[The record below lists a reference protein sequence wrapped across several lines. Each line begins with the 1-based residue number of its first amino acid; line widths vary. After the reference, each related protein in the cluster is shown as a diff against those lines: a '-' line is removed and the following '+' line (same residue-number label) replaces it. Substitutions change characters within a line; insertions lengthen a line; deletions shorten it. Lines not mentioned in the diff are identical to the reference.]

1 MTTAFQSRFWAYE
14 LTLRGATGSI
24 ESLSRSIAGA
34 RVDLTQREEL
44 IGRVEKQLRQRHT
57 LRPVFVF
64 RWRST

>member
-1 MTTAFQSRFWAYE
+1 MTTAFHSKFWAHE

-44 IGRVEKQLRQRHT
+44 IGWVEKQLRQRHT

-64 RWRST
+64 RWRLT